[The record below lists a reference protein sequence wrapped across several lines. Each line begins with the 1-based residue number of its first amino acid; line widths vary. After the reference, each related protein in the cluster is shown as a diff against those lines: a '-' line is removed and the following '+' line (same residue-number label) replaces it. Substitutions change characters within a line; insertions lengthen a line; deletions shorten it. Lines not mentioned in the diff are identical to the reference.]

1 MSELFWCFAF
11 PFFMLKNDLFLG
23 SVPMQIDSSVSQ
35 AIQNSDKIS
44 MTKNLVFSDET
55 VGTTPV
61 AT

>member
-1 MSELFWCFAF
+1 
-11 PFFMLKNDLFLG
+11 MLKNDLFLG